1 MDASS
6 RCGGRFGAAPG
17 GQGFGVVEDD
27 LEQLTSALKSHEE
40 AIGELESQHDPA
52 LEARIEE
59 LREQRVELIA
69 RLGALGGSGTNGDAD

>member
-1 MDASS
+1 VT
-6 RCGGRFGAAPG
+6 FV
-17 GQGFGVVEDD
+17 GVVEDE

-40 AIGELESQHDPA
+40 AIGELESRHDPA

-69 RLGALGGSGTNGDAD
+69 RLGALGRSGSNGDAD